1 MKTKRNILRR
11 SLVPVAALIAGGILL
26 AGCTTPTPTPSESPS
41 ASASAPATT
50 MAPSPTAG
58 ATQEAPKDSKDA
70 IAQATAV
77 AKQYWA
83 ITDEILRDGGKDSAR
98 IDAVAVGQARKF
110 IVDAAANTAKQNVTI
125 RGSRGLEVTGSST
138 SDLNV
143 TDKSGDKVIPNGFV
157 ALTVC
162 NDVSGVSGTNAD
174 GSPAQTGS
182 VARFVDSLEVEFDPA
197 QGKWFV
203 ARYPQASGVIKC

>member
-1 MKTKRNILRR
+1 MA
-11 SLVPVAALIAGGILL
+11 SLVASGILL
-26 AGCTTPTPTPSESPS
+26 TSCTTPTPTPSGSPS
-41 ASASAPATT
+41 ASASASAPVTAT
-50 MAPSPTAG
+50 APSVTES
-58 ATQEAPKDSKDA
+58 ATQTAPKDSKDA

-77 AKQYWA
+77 AKQYWS
-83 ITDEILRDGGKDSAR
+83 ITDEILRDGGKDSVR

-110 IVDAAANTAKQNVTI
+110 VVDAAANTAKQNVTI
-125 RGSRGLEVTGSST
+125 RGSRGLEVIESSA

-143 TDKSGDKVIPNGFV
+143 TGKSGDKVVPNGFV
-157 ALTVC
+157 SLTVC

-182 VARFVDSLEVEFDPA
+182 VLRFVDSLEVEFDPA

-203 ARYPQASGVIKC
+203 VLYPQASGVIKC